1 MTSYDWSL
9 ASLPPFVRRT
19 DGRLHGE
26 IDLDE
31 LARTLRD
38 APIRGEVRTRIVGP
52 HDLHI
57 FEQRRRERIVRSAAA
72 IPADYFVFAS
82 GEAPHR
88 AMTKL
93 GGVPFLPASM
103 PWPRRSGT
111 VGDFYAQ
118 LSFVDSKDLLPS
130 LPGDVLLVFRFHD
143 LPDVTSWDEELYGF
157 VWVDSA
163 ERRLIDPA
171 DVQQSV
177 QEAKNCADGDTWAT
191 MHGYRVRTFDD
202 PSQLDLLHATRIDD
216 VNLLTGEATKVG
228 GAPNDCQ
235 SIPTVPADYRFL
247 GQLTA
252 VWPTVGV
259 PFPVVDREAP
269 LGPHDFAARERLCSG
284 PGCGI
289 TCLYLDGHG
298 QVRVS
303 FSDS

>member
-1 MTSYDWSL
+1 MTSYDWNS
-9 ASLPPFVRRT
+9 APLPPFVRRT

-26 IDLDE
+26 IDRDA

-38 APIRGEVRTRIVGP
+38 APVRGEVRTRIVGP
-52 HDLHI
+52 HDLHV
-57 FEQRRRERIVRSAAA
+57 FEQRRRQRIVRSAAA

-103 PWPRRSGT
+103 PWPRRRGT

-143 LPDVTSWDEELYGF
+143 LPDVTSRQDELYGF
-157 VWVDSA
+157 VWVDSS
-163 ERRLIDPA
+163 ERRPIAPA
-171 DVQQSV
+171 DVQRSQT
-177 QEAKNCADGDTWAT
+177 CAEGDTWAT

-202 PSQLDLLHATRIDD
+202 PSQLELLRAKQIED
-216 VNLLTGEATKVG
+216 VELLTGEATKVG

-235 SIPTVPADYRFL
+235 SIWPPEVPADYRFL

-252 VWPTVGV
+252 VFPAVGV

-269 LGPHDFAARERLCSG
+269 LGPRDFAERERLCSG
-284 PGCGI
+284 PGAGI
-289 TCLYLDGHG
+289 TCLYLDSHG
-298 QVRVS
+298 EVRVY
-303 FSDS
+303 FSEG

>member
-1 MTSYDWSL
+1 MTSYDWNSPP
-9 ASLPPFVRRT
+9 LPPFVRRT

-26 IDLDE
+26 IDLDG

-38 APIRGEVRTRIVGP
+38 APIRGKVRTRIVGP
-52 HDLHI
+52 HDLHV
-57 FEQRRRERIVRSAAA
+57 FEQRRRQRIVRSAAA

-103 PWPRRSGT
+103 PWPQRGGT
-111 VGDFYAQ
+111 IGDFYAQ

-143 LPDVTSWDEELYGF
+143 LPDLTSWHEELYGF
-157 VWVDSA
+157 VWVDSS

-171 DVQQSV
+171 DVQRSRT
-177 QEAKNCADGDTWAT
+177 CADGDTWAT

-216 VNLLTGEATKVG
+216 VGLLTGEATKVG

-235 SIPTVPADYRFL
+235 SIWPPEVPNDYRVL

-252 VWPTVGV
+252 VGPTVGV
-259 PFPVVDREAP
+259 PFPVVNREAP
-269 LGPHDFAARERLCSG
+269 LGPHDFAERNRLISG
-284 PGCGI
+284 PGDGI
-289 TCLYLDGHG
+289 TCLYLDRCGN
-298 QVRVS
+298 VRVF
-303 FSDS
+303 FSCS

>member
-202 PSQLDLLHATRIDD
+202 PSQLERLQIDD
-216 VNLLTGEATKVG
+216 VYLLTGEATKVG
-228 GAPNDCQ
+228 GAPNDRQ
-235 SIPTVPADYRFL
+235 SIPTVPNDYRFL

-252 VWPTVGV
+252 VGPTDGV

-269 LGPHDFAARERLCSG
+269 LGPLDFAERRRLVSG
-284 PGCGI
+284 PGDGV
-289 TCLYLDGHG
+289 TCLYLDRCGN
-298 QVRVS
+298 VRVF
-303 FSDS
+303 FSCS

>member
-1 MTSYDWSL
+1 MTTYDWNS
-9 ASLPPFVRRT
+9 APLPPFVRRT

-38 APIRGEVRTRIVGP
+38 APFRGEVRTRIVGP
-52 HDLHI
+52 HDLHV
-57 FEQRRRERIVRSAAA
+57 FEQRRRQRIVRSAAA

-103 PWPRRSGT
+103 PWPRRRGT

-143 LPDVTSWDEELYGF
+143 LPDVTSRQDELYGF
-157 VWVDSA
+157 VWVDSS
-163 ERRLIDPA
+163 ERRLIAPA
-171 DVQQSV
+171 DVQRSQT
-177 QEAKNCADGDTWAT
+177 CADGDTWAT

-202 PSQLDLLHATRIDD
+202 PSQLELLRAKQIDD
-216 VNLLTGEATKVG
+216 VSLLTGEATKVG

-235 SIPTVPADYRFL
+235 SIWPPTVPNDYRFL

-252 VWPTVGV
+252 VFPAVGV

-269 LGPHDFAARERLCSG
+269 LGSRDFAERERLCSG
-284 PGCGI
+284 PGSGI
-289 TCLYLDGHG
+289 TCLYLDSRGDA
-298 QVRVS
+298 RVF
-303 FSDS
+303 FSEG

>member
-1 MTSYDWSL
+1 MTTYDWNS
-9 ASLPPFVRRT
+9 APLPPFVRRT

-38 APIRGEVRTRIVGP
+38 APTRAEVRTRIVGP
-52 HDLHI
+52 HDLHV
-57 FEQRRRERIVRSAAA
+57 FEQRRRQRIVRSAAA

-103 PWPRRSGT
+103 PWPRRRGT

-130 LPGDVLLVFRFHD
+130 LPGDILLVFRFHD
-143 LPDVTSWDEELYGF
+143 LPDVTSWQEELYDF

-177 QEAKNCADGDTWAT
+177 QVSKNCADGYTWAT

-202 PSQLDLLHATRIDD
+202 PSQLDLLHAKQIDD
-216 VNLLTGEATKVG
+216 VFLLTGEATKVG

-235 SIPTVPADYRFL
+235 SICPPEVPNDYRFL

-259 PFPVVDREAP
+259 PFPAVDREAP
-269 LGPHDFAARERLCSG
+269 LDTQEERFVSG
-284 PGCGI
+284 PGDGI
-289 TCLYLDGHG
+289 TCLYLDARGD
-298 QVRVS
+298 VRLF
-303 FSDS
+303 FSCS

>member
-1 MTSYDWSL
+1 MTTNNQG
-9 ASLPPFVRRT
+9 ATQPPPFVRHR

-31 LARTLRD
+31 LARVLCD
-38 APIRGEVRTRIVGP
+38 APKSSRDRTRIVGP
-52 HDLHI
+52 HDLHV
-57 FEQRRRERIVRSAAA
+57 FEQRRRQRIVRSAAA

-103 PWPRRSGT
+103 PWPRRGGT

-130 LPGDVLLVFRFHD
+130 LPGDVLLAFRFHD

-177 QEAKNCADGDTWAT
+177 QESKNCADGYTWAT

-202 PSQLDLLHATRIDD
+202 PSQLERLQIDD
-216 VNLLTGEATKVG
+216 VYLLTGEATKVG

-252 VWPTVGV
+252 VWPTDEV
-259 PFPVVDREAP
+259 PFPVVNREAP
-269 LGPHDFAARERLCSG
+269 LDPHDFAERERLCSG

-298 QVRVS
+298 QVRVF

>member
-1 MTSYDWSL
+1 MTTYDWTSVP
-9 ASLPPFVRRT
+9 LPPFVRRT

-38 APIRGEVRTRIVGP
+38 APLRGEQRTRIVGP
-52 HDLHI
+52 HDLHV
-57 FEQRRRERIVRSAAA
+57 FEQRRRQRIMRSAAA
-72 IPADYFVFAS
+72 RPADYFVFAS

-103 PWPRRSGT
+103 PWPRRRGT

-118 LSFVDSKDLLPS
+118 LSFVDSKDLVPS

-143 LPDVTSWDEELYGF
+143 LPEVTSWDDELYGF
-157 VWVDSA
+157 VWVDSS
-163 ERRLIDPA
+163 ERQLIDAA
-171 DVQQSV
+171 DVQRSQT
-177 QEAKNCADGDTWAT
+177 CADGDTWAT

-202 PSQLDLLHATRIDD
+202 PSQLEVLRATRKDD
-216 VNLLTGEATKVG
+216 VHILTGVATKVG
-228 GAPNDCQ
+228 GAPTDEQ
-235 SIPTVPADYRFL
+235 SVWPPEVPSDYRFL

-259 PFPVVDREAP
+259 PFPVVDRETP
-269 LGPHDFAARERLCSG
+269 LDSQEDRFVSG
-284 PGCGI
+284 PGNGI
-289 TCLYLDGHG
+289 TRLYLDARGD
-298 QVRVS
+298 VRVS
-303 FSDS
+303 FSCS

>member
-1 MTSYDWSL
+1 MTSYDWNSPP
-9 ASLPPFVRRT
+9 LPPFVRRT

-57 FEQRRRERIVRSAAA
+57 FEQRRRQRIVRSAAA

-202 PSQLDLLHATRIDD
+202 PSQLERLQIDD
-216 VNLLTGEATKVG
+216 VYLLTGEATKVG
-228 GAPNDCQ
+228 GAPNDRQ
-235 SIPTVPADYRFL
+235 SIWPSKVPDDYRFL

-252 VWPTVGV
+252 AWPADGV

-269 LGPHDFAARERLCSG
+269 LGPHDFAERNRLISG
-284 PGCGI
+284 PGDGI
-289 TCLYLDGHG
+289 TCLYLDRCGN
-298 QVRVS
+298 VRVF
-303 FSDS
+303 FSCS

>member
-1 MTSYDWSL
+1 MTTYDWNS
-9 ASLPPFVRRT
+9 APLPPFVRRT

-38 APIRGEVRTRIVGP
+38 APTRAEVRTRIVGP
-52 HDLHI
+52 HDLHV
-57 FEQRRRERIVRSAAA
+57 FEQRRRQRIVRSAAA

-103 PWPRRSGT
+103 PWPRRRGT

-143 LPDVTSWDEELYGF
+143 LPDVTSWHEELYDF
-157 VWVDSA
+157 VWVDSS
-163 ERRLIDPA
+163 ERRLIAPT
-171 DVQQSV
+171 DVQRSQT
-177 QEAKNCADGDTWAT
+177 CADGDTWAT

-202 PSQLDLLHATRIDD
+202 PGQLDLLHAKQIDD
-216 VNLLTGEATKVG
+216 MFLLTGKATKVG

-235 SIPTVPADYRFL
+235 SICPPEVPADYRFL

-252 VWPTVGV
+252 VWPTVGM
-259 PFPVVDREAP
+259 PFPAVDREAP
-269 LGPHDFAARERLCSG
+269 LDTQEERFVSG
-284 PGCGI
+284 PGDGI
-289 TCLYLDGHG
+289 TRLYLDARGD
-298 QVRVS
+298 VRLF
-303 FSDS
+303 FSCS

>member
-1 MTSYDWSL
+1 MTTNNPG
-9 ASLPPFVRRT
+9 ATPPPPFVRHR

-31 LARTLRD
+31 LARVLRD
-38 APIRGEVRTRIVGP
+38 APGPGTDRRPIVGP
-52 HDLHI
+52 HDLHV
-57 FEQRRRERIVRSAAA
+57 FEQRRRQRIVRSAAA

-103 PWPRRSGT
+103 PWPRRNGT

-130 LPGDVLLVFRFHD
+130 LPGDILLVFRFHD
-143 LPDVTSWDEELYGF
+143 LLDVTSWDEELYGF
-157 VWVDSA
+157 VWVDST

-177 QEAKNCADGDTWAT
+177 QVSKNCADGYTWAT

-202 PSQLDLLHATRIDD
+202 PSQLERLQIDD
-216 VNLLTGEATKVG
+216 VYLLTGEATKVA
-228 GAPNDCQ
+228 GAPNDRQ
-235 SIPTVPADYRFL
+235 SVWPEVPADYRFL
-247 GQLTA
+247 GQVTS
-252 VWPTVGV
+252 VGPTDGV

-269 LGPHDFAARERLCSG
+269 LGPHDFAERNRLISG
-284 PGCGI
+284 PGDGI
-289 TCLYLDGHG
+289 TCLYLDRCGN
-298 QVRVS
+298 VRVF
-303 FSDS
+303 FSCS

>member
-1 MTSYDWSL
+1 MTTHDQG
-9 ASLPPFVRRT
+9 AAPLPPFVRRH

-38 APIRGEVRTRIVGP
+38 APAPRKDRTRIVGP
-52 HDLHI
+52 HDLHV
-57 FEQRRRERIVRSAAA
+57 FEQRRRQRIVRSAAA

-103 PWPRRSGT
+103 PWPRRGGT

-143 LPDVTSWDEELYGF
+143 LPDLTSRHEELYGF
-157 VWVDSA
+157 VWVDST

-171 DVQQSV
+171 DVQRSQT
-177 QEAKNCADGDTWAT
+177 CADGDTWAT

-202 PSQLDLLHATRIDD
+202 PSQLELLHATRIDD
-216 VNLLTGEATKVG
+216 VDLLTGEATKVG

-235 SIPTVPADYRFL
+235 SIWPLEVPDDYRFL

-252 VWPTVGV
+252 VWPTDGV

-269 LGPHDFAARERLCSG
+269 LGSYDFAGRERLCSG
-284 PGCGI
+284 PGAGI
-289 TCLYLDGHG
+289 TCLYLDARGN
-298 QVRVS
+298 VRVS